1 MYAVIRSGGKQYKV
15 QAGDVLRL
23 EKIEAELGSELQF
36 TDILMV
42 GGDKT
47 FIGAPH
53 VKDAKV
59 TVVVTRQAKSPKV
72 IVFKKK
78 RRQGYRKLQGHR
90 QLFTEVFVKAITGP
104 EGLTSKAE
112 KSAQVYD
119 PAKKDDRMLRV
130 AEWREKNRQEGGRSE
145 AAEAAPKVAKA
156 KKTVA
161 KKAAAGKKKPAKKKS
176 AGAKKTKTAKKKSSK

>member
-1 MYAVIRSGGKQYKV
+1 MYAVIRAGGKQYKV

-36 TDILMV
+36 TDVLMV

-47 FIGAPH
+47 IIGSPI

-59 TVVVTRQAKSPKV
+59 TVVVTRQTKSPKV

-90 QLFTEVFVKAITGP
+90 QFYTEVFVKAITA
-104 EGLTSKAE
+104 EGQSSKAE
-112 KSAQVYD
+112 QNAVVYD
-119 PAKKDDRMLRV
+119 PVKKDERMLKV
-130 AEWREKNRQEGGRSE
+130 AEWREKNRQMGARSE
-145 AAEAAPKVAKA
+145 EGDTPVASKKAAP
-156 KKTVA
+156 
-161 KKAAAGKKKPAKKKS
+161 KKAAAAKKKAPKKKS
-176 AGAKKTKTAKKKSSK
+176 GGAKKAKSTAKKKSTK

>member
-1 MYAVIRSGGKQYKV
+1 MYAVIRAGGKQYKV

-36 TDILMV
+36 TDVLMV

-47 FIGAPH
+47 IIGSPV

-90 QLFTEVFVKAITGP
+90 QLYTEVFVKAITA
-104 EGLTSKAE
+104 EGQSSKAE
-112 KSAQVYD
+112 KNAVVYD
-119 PAKKDDRMLRV
+119 PAKKDERMLKV
-130 AEWREKNRQEGGRSE
+130 AEWREKNRQMGGRSE
-145 AAEAAPKVAKA
+145 EGETSEAP
-156 KKTVA
+156 A
-161 KKAAAGKKKPAKKKS
+161 KKAAPKKAAAAKKKPAKKKS
-176 AGAKKTKTAKKKSSK
+176 GGAKKAKSTAKKKSTK